1 MKLLVC
7 PPPLISLASPVCAT
21 LPQATARWRGS
32 WAGRC
37 ISYRRSTSKMT
48 CRFPAQLAC
57 WARQTWRSKGAPA
70 VRVLV
75 PQGACAL
82 ARQQSYPSRAMLVA
96 TVRGAAPWRS
106 RALKAAT
113 QMRPISQVQPRAPHA
128 RWATCAQQAQQH
140 RRCAPREAT
149 RQPSVA
155 PRARSV
161 PPRRS
166 KTS

>member
-7 PPPLISLASPVCAT
+7 PPPLIRLASPVCAT
-21 LPQATARWRGS
+21 LPQATGRWRGS

-37 ISYRRSTSKMT
+37 ISCRRSTSKMT
-48 CRFPAQLAC
+48 CRFPAQLVC

-82 ARQQSYPSRAMLVA
+82 ARQQSYPSRAVLVA

-113 QMRPISQVQPRAPHA
+113 QTRPISPVHPCALCA
-128 RWATCAQQAQQH
+128 RWATCARQAQQ
-140 RRCAPREAT
+140 RRRRAPREAT
-149 RQPSVA
+149 RQRSGA
-155 PRARSV
+155 LRARSV
-161 PPRRS
+161 PPQRT